1 MNKLH
6 DEDEESKE
14 KKVDIQQNTAHSEDL
29 NEYKAA
35 KTTSDDHPGLISN
48 EEIKIPEI
56 NPVKI
61 VRNEIET
68 FEQKKKQDAYDTMMA
83 NIDNYDGTGLGQKD
97 IPS

>member
-1 MNKLH
+1 METIALLFLFGAFIILSYTLGLKNGQKL
-6 DEDEESKE
+6 K
-14 KKVDIQQNTAHSEDL
+14 N
-29 NEYKAA
+29 
-35 KTTSDDHPGLISN
+35 
-48 EEIKIPEI
+48 KIPEI